1 MSSTTADVLRER
13 EGLRRLNL
21 NPEPQRGAFAA
32 RSSGLKFDVK
42 KATALAKR
50 FKNYSA
56 EASEKTIL
64 MQLDTVNFGM
74 FLSEAAHGVVQ
85 SLGHGTRMKPAD
97 AHSLAVVCSEV
108 HQRYREFWPSVLKEL
123 KENVD
128 AIVDAAA
135 LKAAV
140 ERIEEYALATVS
152 TAGEGTAP
160 SAMTVAAS
168 GSSAPPSAATKSSL
182 STSSVK
188 SPVDEFN
195 RLRLVT
201 RVFCEWW
208 LVGLFADAKPVLNL
222 LKLLYKLAEKRAGTP
237 NTPLAVATVLS
248 ITVLVVREVGIE
260 ILGNEN
266 AALPCLFAGSGG
278 GAKGSE
284 GLRELVGRCGVLTTD
299 ENTEEERVAM
309 FLLGPVGARLT
320 FNATTKVVGP
330 VEDAAAHQAE
340 EASWARLCE
349 IRNPSAANYS
359 KDAEKRQFIGL
370 VLATAKTGLRAYT
383 QGKNEIEKWWHSLND
398 QAELRGRNARFNV
411 DEARFRL
418 LQEHVERLF
427 VVCDN
432 LLGMLGFVSPLPID
446 LSIVE
451 HREEVDAVRISV
463 IQKFRPIVGAETLNR
478 FGNDEQRIF
487 YEYVPE
493 LEALSNDALLLSLTA
508 EKANWDLFLRH
519 RASGGATASGTGAAT
534 SSFVSALPAVALGA
548 AGGGGDGEDSEEYVM
563 DDEVEIH
570 TTADAVE
577 EGRCQNCTETVT
589 LMKRRQLRLAKL
601 AVPAALFDDYAA
613 VLMLLEELE
622 QCASAAVVDEW
633 CERFVGEALQPLRRS
648 SENVAGAVLFFTN
661 CRMLLTL
668 ELRHFSRFR
677 HPEQLPL
684 MARCAAIFH
693 QYFPDVG
700 EYLGAK
706 LEAQWRREYTSAALT
721 RETGISCSTGSDAVL
736 QRRCTATVRYLCELM
751 KFGGIP
757 PSRVLNVLNVA
768 IEELKRPCSAATIA
782 GVIEHGGLFL
792 VRNHL
797 TRRTAE
803 KLIKKL
809 KSAMQEEAV
818 SEECSRTITKAFTFL
833 QSAPPADVV
842 SCRVAPEEQTPLAKY
857 VQYLLHHVL
866 STASYNFVRRELLKM
881 PWNEAESREM
891 LIRALRGAHQV
902 SWDAIPFLTDFLAV
916 LSQADCIQVVQRILH
931 EIAEDMRR
939 DLEVGG
945 TVTRHGHDGVTNRRM
960 TSGAHLP
967 YRPLQWRLVD
977 CFYVANF
984 YRVRLVSFRFVVHV
998 LLLLLQYFPLATPHC
1013 NDYSRLQCSITLL
1026 WECLPYLPWPLSTSA
1041 LTGKRSRALRAME
1054 HLDSLHQLLRK
1065 LMALVFLHRFSL
1077 PEPLPLQLKLR
1088 LKELVEELDSNLHRD
1103 AAQRE
1108 GWERLCKQEKS
1119 EEVELKKQTTEGP
1132 EESGLERKGAS
1143 SQMLR
1148 FPETMAEAETYAKA
1162 VAEETVL
1169 PANAW
1174 YEKAYKAFQD
1184 CQADGPFFRLFPI
1197 GDQDEPLIRTPE
1209 SAHTHNADME
1219 DTIPALM
1226 DLLPEELEH
1235 ADEVSTESDSDT
1247 VEDENFTHQVTNR
1260 RSCSSVGSIS
1270 SSSSYYYE
1278 SASGR
1283 DSKDENVA
1291 TPPTFSASLSE
1302 VTSTDEEEE
1311 GEEEEE
1317 SEAEEEEESETE
1329 EEEEEYNEFEESGIF
1344 AAAETLRLRLE
1355 EADLDGELRKLMSEN
1370 PREAMG
1376 TAVAYAVARSI
1387 PTERLMEQDLSMGM
1401 RMHRQQRHHCTQKG
1415 PLASELESQK
1425 EEPVQAMHFTLL
1437 RRPPPNSSTAGK
1449 SGSVGVAAVST
1460 ASTPHTT
1467 AVASANVMR
1476 GSNVAVLSV
1485 PCGAEFAR
1493 NALVSQE
1500 HYRRQQEELREI
1512 TRRINRMQEEETSAH
1527 ALKPRVSR

>member
-1 MSSTTADVLRER
+1 MSASTADILRVRDE
-13 EGLRRLNL
+13 LRRLNL

-64 MQLDTVNFGM
+64 MQLDTVSFGM
-74 FLSEAAHGVVQ
+74 FISEAAHGVVQ

-108 HQRYREFWPSVLKEL
+108 HQRYGEFWPSVLKEL
-123 KENVD
+123 KENVET
-128 AIVDAAA
+128 IVDAAA

-152 TAGEGTAP
+152 TAGEGAAP
-160 SAMTVAAS
+160 SAMTVASS
-168 GSSAPPSAATKSSL
+168 GSSVPPSAAAKNSL
-182 STSSVK
+182 PTSSVK

-201 RVFCEWW
+201 KVFCEWW
-208 LVGLFADAKPVLNL
+208 LVGLFSDAKPVLNL
-222 LKLLYKLAEKRAGTP
+222 LKLLYKLAEKRAGAP

-266 AALPCLFAGSGG
+266 AALSCLFPGNRES
-278 GAKGSE
+278 AKGPE
-284 GLRELVGRCGVLTTD
+284 GLRELMGRCGVLTTD
-299 ENTEEERVAM
+299 ENTEEERM
-309 FLLGPVGARLT
+309 TMLLLGPVGARLT
-320 FNATTKVVGP
+320 FNATTKVVGL
-330 VEDAAAHQAE
+330 VEDAVAHQAE

-349 IRNPSAANYS
+349 IRNSSAVNYS
-359 KDAEKRQFIGL
+359 RDVEKRQFIGL
-370 VLATAKTGLRAYT
+370 VLATAKAGLRAYT
-383 QGKNEIEKWWHSLND
+383 QGKNEIEKWWRSLND
-398 QAELRGRNARFNV
+398 PAELRGRNTRFNV

-432 LLGMLGFVSPLPID
+432 LLGMLGFVAPLPID

-451 HREEVDAVRISV
+451 QKEEVDAVRISV

-478 FGNDEQRIF
+478 FENDEQRIF

-493 LEALSNDALLLSLTA
+493 LEALSNDALLLSLAA
-508 EKANWDLFLRH
+508 ERANWDLFSRH
-519 RASGGATASGTGAAT
+519 RASGGATASP
-534 SSFVSALPAVALGA
+534 FVPALSAVALGA
-548 AGGGGDGEDSEEYVM
+548 AGGGGDAEGSEEDLM
-563 DDEVEIH
+563 DDEVEVQ

-577 EGRCQNCTETVT
+577 EGKYQNCTEAVA
-589 LMKRRQLRLAKL
+589 LMKRRRLRLAKL

-613 VLMLLEELE
+613 VLRLLEELE
-622 QCASAAVVDEW
+622 RCASAAMVDEW

-648 SENVAGAVLFFTN
+648 SENFVGAALFFTN

-677 HPEQLPL
+677 HPEQLPF
-684 MARCAAIFH
+684 MARCAAILH

-700 EYLGAK
+700 EYLGTK
-706 LEAQWRREYTSAALT
+706 LEAQWRREYTAATLT
-721 RETGISCSTGSDAVL
+721 RETDTSCSTWSDAVL

-751 KFGGIP
+751 KFGSIP

-768 IEELKRPCSAATIA
+768 MEELKRPCSVATIA
-782 GVIEHGGLFL
+782 GAIEHGGLFL

-797 TRRTAE
+797 TRRTAD

-818 SEECSRTITKAFTFL
+818 SEESSHTITKAFTFL
-833 QSAPPADVV
+833 RSAPPASVV

-857 VQYLLHHVL
+857 VQYLLHRIL
-866 STASYNFVRRELLKM
+866 SPTNYNFVRRELLKM

-902 SWDAIPFLTDFLAV
+902 SWDAIPFLADFLAV
-916 LSQADCIQVVQRILH
+916 LSQAGCIQVVQRILH

-939 DLEVGG
+939 DLEVGSA
-945 TVTRHGHDGVTNRRM
+945 VTRRGHGDVTNHRM

-984 YRVRLVSFRFVVHV
+984 YRVRLVSFRFVVHL

-1013 NDYSRLQCSITLL
+1013 NDYSRLQCSVTLL
-1026 WECLPYLPWPLSTSA
+1026 WECLPYLPWAVSTGA
-1041 LTGKRSRALRAME
+1041 LTGGRSRALRAME

-1065 LMALVFLHRFSL
+1065 LMSLLFLYRFSL
-1077 PEPLPLQLKLR
+1077 PETLPLQLKLR
-1088 LKELVEELDSNLHRD
+1088 LKELVEELGNKLHRD

-1108 GWERLCKQEKS
+1108 GWEMLYKQEKS
-1119 EEVELKKQTTEGP
+1119 EVKLKEQTTEDPQERGP
-1132 EESGLERKGAS
+1132 EREGTS

-1162 VAEETVL
+1162 VAEETVF
-1169 PANAW
+1169 PANTW
-1174 YEKAYKAFQD
+1174 YEKTYKAFQD
-1184 CQADGPFFRLFPI
+1184 CQTDGPFFRLFPI
-1197 GDQDEPLIRTPE
+1197 GEQDEPLVRTPE
-1209 SAHTHNADME
+1209 SAQTHNADME
-1219 DTIPALM
+1219 DTIPASM

-1235 ADEVSTESDSDT
+1235 ADEVSTENDSDT
-1247 VEDENFTHQVTNR
+1247 VEDENSTHQIIIN
-1260 RSCSSVGSIS
+1260 RSCSGVGSIS

-1278 SASGR
+1278 SASER
-1283 DSKDENVA
+1283 DSKCENVA
-1291 TPPTFSASLSE
+1291 TPLTSASLSE

-1311 GEEEEE
+1311 EEEEEE
-1317 SEAEEEEESETE
+1317 SEAEEEEESEAE
-1329 EEEEEYNEFEESGIF
+1329 EEEESEAEEEEEDNEFEEGGIF

-1355 EADLDGELRKLMSEN
+1355 EANLDGELRKLMSEN

-1376 TAVAYAVARSI
+1376 TAVASAVARGI
-1387 PTERLMEQDLSMGM
+1387 PAERLMEQDLAIGM
-1401 RMHRQQRHHCTQKG
+1401 RMHRQQRRNCTQKG
-1415 PLASELESQK
+1415 PLAPELESQK
-1425 EEPVQAMHFTLL
+1425 EEPVQAVHFTLL

-1449 SGSVGVAAVST
+1449 LGSVGVAAVST
-1460 ASTPHTT
+1460 ASTPHST
-1467 AVASANVMR
+1467 AVASANVMKVN
-1476 GSNVAVLSV
+1476 NVAVLSI
-1485 PCGAEFAR
+1485 PRCTEFAR